1 MTHDVGIDE
10 STRAQVV
17 TGLFSVLG
25 KLWELYTQ
33 TLVFHWNVEGPDF
46 FELHAAFGDQY
57 EKLLKAAD
65 RLAERI
71 RALGETISLEG
82 SPTVPSITDPQKMV
96 QTLYDGHE
104 EAARGIR
111 ELLESL
117 SVTSLGGR
125 DYASENLLA
134 EFLDCHEK
142 LAWMLGACL
151 ESKPGGL
158 TPPPGPA

>member
-71 RALGETISLEG
+71 RALGETISLDG
-82 SPTVPSITDPQKMV
+82 TSAVLSITDPQKMV

-104 EAARGIR
+104 EAIREIR
-111 ELLESL
+111 ELLDTLSSAES
-117 SVTSLGGR
+117 SGR
-125 DYASENLLA
+125 DHATETLLA
-134 EFLDCHEK
+134 EFLYCHEK
-142 LAWMLGACL
+142 LAWMLGAYL
-151 ESKPGGL
+151 AVKPGL